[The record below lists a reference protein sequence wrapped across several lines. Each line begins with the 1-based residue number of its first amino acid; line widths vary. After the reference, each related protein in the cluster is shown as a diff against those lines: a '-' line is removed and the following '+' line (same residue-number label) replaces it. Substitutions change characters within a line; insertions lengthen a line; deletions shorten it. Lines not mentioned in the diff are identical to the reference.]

1 MAGGTW
7 IDQNKVR
14 PGVYINYK
22 SSPQALSTMG
32 ERGTVAIARQLSWG
46 EVGKLIAIEDPSDC
60 ATKLGY
66 SSTADEMLFIRQIL
80 LGSNRTNGAKKVLV
94 WRLDCAGASK
104 ASALLGTETGA
115 AKAEARY
122 VGTRGNDISI
132 VVTAVNNSENT
143 PVGYAIQTLLAGKVV
158 ESVTVKSDATGN
170 QIESNSYVVFSGGAI
185 KDGTYPLTGGFDG
198 ELYKDGAA
206 ASLRKVDGSTN
217 GEIEI
222 TCNMKGVVGNSMSVT
237 ITNDEM
243 STNKD
248 ATLKLYIDGTDE
260 PIETMECSKT
270 PFSKRG
276 KYILVTHR
284 LNSTVLIA
292 DKTYLTGGVDGTTPD
307 ASIYDAFF
315 TALKTTAFDVL
326 IYDGKDATLK
336 STFASFVK
344 DQSNEEGKRCQC
356 VLSEYVADNEC
367 IISCASQSVTLDTGA
382 VLKPEQLTWWV
393 GGASAGAN
401 VNESLTY
408 SCYPGAVDIEPKLTR
423 SEQEAQIEG
432 GNFALI
438 SQFDKIQVLT
448 DINSFTTFSVE
459 KGKAFRK
466 NRVVRTVFGLC
477 NDIYKTFA
485 LYYIGA
491 VHNDEEG
498 RKALKAEILNLMLKY
513 QGNRALQN
521 VVVDDV
527 TVNKGVDSDA
537 VVIEINC
544 QPVDSIEKIYINITI
559 S

>member
-132 VVTAVNNSENT
+132 VVTAINNSESN

-158 ESVTVKSDATGN
+158 ESVTVKSNATGN

-185 KDGTYPLTGGFDG
+185 SAGTYPLTGGSNG
-198 ELYKDGAA
+198 NPYKHPIKASAELYKGSPIVITAEAVVAGEDGNRI
-206 ASLRKVDGSTN
+206 SVEIGDTHSGSSQRDLIVYVDN
-217 GEIEI
+217 IE
-222 TCNMKGVVGNSMSVT
+222 KSR
-237 ITNDEM
+237 
-243 STNKD
+243 
-248 ATLKLYIDGTDE
+248 
-260 PIETMECSKT
+260 T
-270 PFSKRG
+270 PFSGGASNAQISNEYVVVNKTG
-276 KYILVTHR
+276 NTDWE
-284 LNSTVLIA
+284 TVE
-292 DKTYLTGGVDGTTPD
+292 KTQLSGGSDGTTPD

-315 TALKTTAFDVL
+315 TALKTTSFDVL

>member
-158 ESVTVKSDATGN
+158 ESVTVGLDATGN

-185 KDGTYPLTGGFDG
+185 KDGTYPLIGGNDG
-198 ELYKDGAA
+198 SQYKNPIKASAELYKGSSLVITAEAAVAGEDGNRI
-206 ASLRKVDGSTN
+206 SV
-217 GEIEI
+217 EI
-222 TCNMKGVVGNSMSVT
+222 TNTSAGSSQRNLIVYVDN
-237 ITNDEM
+237 
-243 STNKD
+243 
-248 ATLKLYIDGTDE
+248 
-260 PIETMECSKT
+260 IEKART
-270 PFSKRG
+270 PFPGGASNTEVSNEYVVVKKTG
-276 KYILVTHR
+276 NTDWT
-284 LNSTVLIA
+284 TVE
-292 DKTYLTGGVDGTTPD
+292 KTQLSGGSGGTTPD
-307 ASIYDAFF
+307 ASIYDDFF

>member
-104 ASALLGTETGA
+104 ASVLLGTETGA

-132 VVTAVNNSENT
+132 VVTAINNSENT
-143 PVGYAIQTLLAGKVV
+143 PIRYAIQTLLAGKVV
-158 ESVTVKSDATGN
+158 ESVTVGLDATGN

-185 KDGTYPLTGGFDG
+185 SAGTYPLTGGNDG
-198 ELYKDGAA
+198 FVNTDAKAASVKVEASSNPSNWIKATCNFTGERGNLLQVSFQNVEAKNIFSVYWQNESAPIEQFEIKDGTT
-206 ASLRKVDGSTN
+206 SGYTGKYVTVKSGST
-217 GEIEI
+217 
-222 TCNMKGVVGNSMSVT
+222 
-237 ITNDEM
+237 
-243 STNKD
+243 
-248 ATLKLYIDGTDE
+248 TLSAMLFD
-260 PIETMECSKT
+260 
-270 PFSKRG
+270 KRN
-276 KYILVTHR
+276 LE
-284 LNSTVLIA
+284 
-292 DKTYLTGGVDGTTPD
+292 GGSDGTTPD

>member
-7 IDQNKVR
+7 IDQNKIR

-132 VVTAVNNSENT
+132 VVTAVNNSENK

-185 KDGTYPLTGGFDG
+185 SAGAYPLTGGSDG
-198 ELYKDGAA
+198 NSYKDPIKASAELYKSDFMVITAEAVIAGEDGNRI
-206 ASLRKVDGSTN
+206 SVEVGDKHSGSSQRDLIIYVDN
-217 GEIEI
+217 IE
-222 TCNMKGVVGNSMSVT
+222 KGR
-237 ITNDEM
+237 
-243 STNKD
+243 
-248 ATLKLYIDGTDE
+248 
-260 PIETMECSKT
+260 T
-270 PFSKRG
+270 PFPGGAS
-276 KYILVTHR
+276 
-284 LNSTVLIA
+284 STEVSNEYVVVK
-292 DKTYLTGGVDGTTPD
+292 KTGNTDWTTVEKTQLSGGSDGTTPD

>member
-104 ASALLGTETGA
+104 ASAVIGSGDGA

-132 VVTAVNNSENT
+132 VVTAINNSENT

-158 ESVTVKSDATGN
+158 ESVTVKQDATGN

-185 KDGTYPLTGGFDG
+185 KEGTYPLTGGSNG
-198 ELYKDGAA
+198 NPYKNPIKASAELYKGSHIVITAEAVVAGEDGNRI
-206 ASLRKVDGSTN
+206 SVEIGDTHSGSSQRDLIVYVDN
-217 GEIEI
+217 IE
-222 TCNMKGVVGNSMSVT
+222 K
-237 ITNDEM
+237 
-243 STNKD
+243 
-248 ATLKLYIDGTDE
+248 AR
-260 PIETMECSKT
+260 T
-270 PFSKRG
+270 PFSG
-276 KYILVTHR
+276 GASNVQVSNEYVVV
-284 LNSTVLIA
+284 N
-292 DKTYLTGGVDGTTPD
+292 KTGNTDWETIEKTQLSGGSDGTTPD

-315 TALKTTAFDVL
+315 TALKTIAFDVL

-408 SCYPGAVDIEPKLTR
+408 SCYPDAVDIEPKLTR

>member
-104 ASALLGTETGA
+104 ASALLGTDEGA

-132 VVTAVNNSENT
+132 VVTAINNSENT

-158 ESVTVKSDATGN
+158 ESVTVGLDATGN
-170 QIESNSYVVFSGGAI
+170 QIDSNSYVVFSGGAI
-185 KDGTYPLTGGFDG
+185 SAGTYPLTGGSDG
-198 ELYKDGAA
+198 NLYKNPIKASAELYKSSYVVITAEAVVAGEDGNRISVEIGDTHAGSSQRDLIVYVDNIEKA
-206 ASLRKVDGSTN
+206 RTSFSGGASNAQVSNEYVVVNKTGNADWTTVEKTQLSGGS
-217 GEIEI
+217 G
-222 TCNMKGVVGNSMSVT
+222 
-237 ITNDEM
+237 
-243 STNKD
+243 
-248 ATLKLYIDGTDE
+248 
-260 PIETMECSKT
+260 
-270 PFSKRG
+270 
-276 KYILVTHR
+276 
-284 LNSTVLIA
+284 
-292 DKTYLTGGVDGTTPD
+292 GTTPD

-315 TALKTTAFDVL
+315 TALKTIAFDVL

-382 VLKPEQLTWWV
+382 VLKPEELTWWV

>member
-46 EVGKLIAIEDPSDC
+46 EVGKLIAIEDPLDC

-104 ASALLGTETGA
+104 ASALLGTDEGA

-132 VVTAVNNSENT
+132 VVTAINNSENT

-158 ESVTVKSDATGN
+158 ESVTVGLDATGN
-170 QIESNSYVVFSGGAI
+170 QIDSNSYVVFSGGAI
-185 KDGTYPLTGGFDG
+185 SAGTYPLTGGSDG
-198 ELYKDGAA
+198 NLYKNPIKASAELYKGSYVVITAEAVVAGEDGNRISVEIGDTHAGSSQRDLIVYVDNIEKA
-206 ASLRKVDGSTN
+206 RTSFSGGASNAQVSNEYVVVNKTGNADWTTVEKTQLSGGS
-217 GEIEI
+217 G
-222 TCNMKGVVGNSMSVT
+222 
-237 ITNDEM
+237 
-243 STNKD
+243 
-248 ATLKLYIDGTDE
+248 
-260 PIETMECSKT
+260 
-270 PFSKRG
+270 
-276 KYILVTHR
+276 
-284 LNSTVLIA
+284 
-292 DKTYLTGGVDGTTPD
+292 GTTPD

-315 TALKTTAFDVL
+315 TALKTIAFDVL

-382 VLKPEQLTWWV
+382 VLKPEELTWWV

>member
-132 VVTAVNNSENT
+132 VVTVVNNSDNK
-143 PVGYAIQTLLAGKVV
+143 PVGYTIQTLLAGKVV
-158 ESVTVKSDATGN
+158 ESVTVKQDATGN

-185 KDGTYPLTGGFDG
+185 SAGTYPLTGGSDG
-198 ELYKDGAA
+198 NQYKNPIKASAELYKGSSIVITAEAVVAGEDGNRI
-206 ASLRKVDGSTN
+206 SVEIGDTHSGSSQRDLIVYVDNT
-217 GEIEI
+217 E
-222 TCNMKGVVGNSMSVT
+222 K
-237 ITNDEM
+237 
-243 STNKD
+243 
-248 ATLKLYIDGTDE
+248 AR
-260 PIETMECSKT
+260 T
-270 PFSKRG
+270 PFSG
-276 KYILVTHR
+276 GAS
-284 LNSTVLIA
+284 NSQVSNEYVVVNKTGNTDWTTVE
-292 DKTYLTGGVDGTTPD
+292 KTQLSGGSDGTTPD

>member
-104 ASALLGTETGA
+104 ASAVIGSGDGA

-132 VVTAVNNSENT
+132 VVTAVNNSENK

-158 ESVTVKSDATGN
+158 ESVTVGLDATGN

-185 KDGTYPLTGGFDG
+185 SAGTYPLRGGNDG
-198 ELYKDGAA
+198 N
-206 ASLRKVDGSTN
+206 V
-217 GEIEI
+217 
-222 TCNMKGVVGNSMSVT
+222 
-237 ITNDEM
+237 
-243 STNKD
+243 NKD
-248 ATLKLYIDGTDE
+248 AKAASVTKTEDMFTTTVTCLQKGEFGNRLTAEVVGTSELGYSICNVYLDDDLTN
-260 PIETMECSKT
+260 PIESLNRLTSNSDK
-270 PFSKRG
+270 SG
-276 KYILVTHR
+276 KYVRVQYGGTYIV
-284 LNSTVLIA
+284 NSEGR
-292 DKTYLTGGVDGTTPD
+292 LTGGSDGTTPD
-307 ASIYDAFF
+307 TAIYDAFF

>member
-104 ASALLGTETGA
+104 ASAIIGTGDGA

-132 VVTAVNNSENT
+132 VVTTINNSDSK

-158 ESVTVKSDATGN
+158 ESVTVGLDATGN

-185 KDGTYPLTGGFDG
+185 KEGTYPLAGGSDG
-198 ELYKDGAA
+198 NPYKDPIKASAELYKSSSSTITAEAAVAGESGNRISVEVSNTSAGSQNRNLIIYEDGIEKARNPFSGN
-206 ASLRKVDGSTN
+206 ASTSSLENEYVVVTKTGS
-217 GEIEI
+217 
-222 TCNMKGVVGNSMSVT
+222 SDWVT
-237 ITNDEM
+237 IQ
-243 STNKD
+243 
-248 ATLKLYIDGTDE
+248 
-260 PIETMECSKT
+260 KT
-270 PFSKRG
+270 Q
-276 KYILVTHR
+276 
-284 LNSTVLIA
+284 
-292 DKTYLTGGVDGTTPD
+292 LTGGVDGTTPD

-315 TALKTTAFDVL
+315 TALKTIAFDVL

-344 DQSNEEGKRCQC
+344 DQSNDEGKRCQC

>member
-32 ERGTVAIARQLSWG
+32 DRGTVAIARQLSWG

-158 ESVTVKSDATGN
+158 ESVTVGLDATGN

-185 KDGTYPLTGGFDG
+185 KDGTYPLTGGSDG
-198 ELYKDGAA
+198 NPYGNPIKASAELYKSSSVVITAEAVVAGEDGNRISVEIGNTSA
-206 ASLRKVDGSTN
+206 GS
-217 GEIEI
+217 
-222 TCNMKGVVGNSMSVT
+222 
-237 ITNDEM
+237 
-243 STNKD
+243 
-248 ATLKLYIDGTDE
+248 
-260 PIETMECSKT
+260 
-270 PFSKRG
+270 SKRDLIVYVDNVEKARTSFSG
-276 KYILVTHR
+276 GASDAQVSNEYVVVNKTG
-284 LNSTVLIA
+284 NTDWTTVE
-292 DKTYLTGGVDGTTPD
+292 KTQLSGGSGGTTPD

-315 TALKTTAFDVL
+315 TALKTIAFDVL

>member
-143 PVGYAIQTLLAGKVV
+143 PIGYAIQTLLAGKVV
-158 ESVTVKSDATGN
+158 ESVTVGLDATGN

-185 KDGTYPLTGGFDG
+185 KDGTYPLTSGSDG
-198 ELYKDGAA
+198 SPYKNPIKASAELYKSSSVVITAEAVVAGEDGNRISVEIGNTSA
-206 ASLRKVDGSTN
+206 GS
-217 GEIEI
+217 
-222 TCNMKGVVGNSMSVT
+222 
-237 ITNDEM
+237 
-243 STNKD
+243 
-248 ATLKLYIDGTDE
+248 
-260 PIETMECSKT
+260 
-270 PFSKRG
+270 SKRDLIVYVDNVEKARTSFSG
-276 KYILVTHR
+276 GASNAQVSNEYVVVNKTG
-284 LNSTVLIA
+284 NTDWTTVE
-292 DKTYLTGGVDGTTPD
+292 KTQLSGGSGGTTPD

>member
-132 VVTAVNNSENT
+132 VVTAINNSESN

-158 ESVTVKSDATGN
+158 ESVTVKQDATGN

-185 KDGTYPLTGGFDG
+185 SAGTYPLTGGSDG
-198 ELYKDGAA
+198 N
-206 ASLRKVDGSTN
+206 V
-217 GEIEI
+217 
-222 TCNMKGVVGNSMSVT
+222 
-237 ITNDEM
+237 
-243 STNKD
+243 NKD
-248 ATLKLYIDGTDE
+248 ATAASVTGTKEMFSTTVTCLQKGEFGNRLTAEVETAGPGNSRCNVYLDGDLTN
-260 PIETMECSKT
+260 PIESFDGIGSNSEKS
-270 PFSKRG
+270 G
-276 KYILVTHR
+276 KYVLVSYNGANIEKAKGR
-284 LNSTVLIA
+284 
-292 DKTYLTGGVDGTTPD
+292 LTGGSDGTTPD

-315 TALKTTAFDVL
+315 TALKTIAFDVL

-393 GGASAGAN
+393 GGSSAGAN

-408 SCYPGAVDIEPKLTR
+408 SCYPGAVDVEPKLTR

>member
-132 VVTAVNNSENT
+132 VVTVVNNSENN
-143 PVGYAIQTLLAGKVV
+143 PVGYTIQTLLAGKVV
-158 ESVTVKSDATGN
+158 ESVTVKSNATGN

-185 KDGTYPLTGGFDG
+185 SAGTYPLTGGSDG
-198 ELYKDGAA
+198 NPYKNPINAGAELYKSGSLEIIAEAVVAGEDGNRI
-206 ASLRKVDGSTN
+206 SV
-217 GEIEI
+217 EI
-222 TCNMKGVVGNSMSVT
+222 TNTSSGSSQRNLIVYVDN
-237 ITNDEM
+237 
-243 STNKD
+243 
-248 ATLKLYIDGTDE
+248 
-260 PIETMECSKT
+260 IEKART
-270 PFSKRG
+270 PFSG
-276 KYILVTHR
+276 GA
-284 LNSTVLIA
+284 STPEVSNEYVVVQKTGSTDWTTVEKTQLI
-292 DKTYLTGGVDGTTPD
+292 GGSNGTTPD

-423 SEQEAQIEG
+423 SEQEAQIDG

>member
-104 ASALLGTETGA
+104 ASALLGTEDGA

-132 VVTAVNNSENT
+132 VVTTINNSENN

-185 KDGTYPLTGGFDG
+185 KDGTYPLTGGSDG
-198 ELYKDGAA
+198 NQYKNPIKASAELYKSS
-206 ASLRKVDGSTN
+206 SL
-217 GEIEI
+217 
-222 TCNMKGVVGNSMSVT
+222 T
-237 ITNDEM
+237 ITAEAAVAGESGNRISVEV
-243 STNKD
+243 SNTSAGSQNRN
-248 ATLKLYIDGTDE
+248 LIIYEDG
-260 PIETMECSKT
+260 IEKART
-270 PFSKRG
+270 PFSGNASTSSLKNE
-276 KYILVTHR
+276 YVVVT
-284 LNSTVLIA
+284 
-292 DKTYLTGGVDGTTPD
+292 KTGSSDWVTIQKTQLTGGSGGTTPD

-315 TALKTTAFDVL
+315 TALKTIAFDVL

-344 DQSNEEGKRCQC
+344 DQSNDEGKRCQC

>member
-1 MAGGTW
+1 MRVEYG
-7 IDQNKVR
+7 
-14 PGVYINYK
+14 
-22 SSPQALSTMG
+22 
-32 ERGTVAIARQLSWG
+32 
-46 EVGKLIAIEDPSDC
+46 
-60 ATKLGY
+60 
-66 SSTADEMLFIRQIL
+66 
-80 LGSNRTNGAKKVLV
+80 GSNVEKAKG
-94 WRLDCAGASK
+94 R
-104 ASALLGTETGA
+104 
-115 AKAEARY
+115 
-122 VGTRGNDISI
+122 
-132 VVTAVNNSENT
+132 
-143 PVGYAIQTLLAGKVV
+143 
-158 ESVTVKSDATGN
+158 
-170 QIESNSYVVFSGGAI
+170 
-185 KDGTYPLTGGFDG
+185 LTGGSDG
-198 ELYKDGAA
+198 K
-206 ASLRKVDGSTN
+206 
-217 GEIEI
+217 
-222 TCNMKGVVGNSMSVT
+222 
-237 ITNDEM
+237 
-243 STNKD
+243 
-248 ATLKLYIDGTDE
+248 
-260 PIETMECSKT
+260 
-270 PFSKRG
+270 
-276 KYILVTHR
+276 
-284 LNSTVLIA
+284 
-292 DKTYLTGGVDGTTPD
+292 TPD

-315 TALKTTAFDVL
+315 TALKTIAFDVL

-367 IISCASQSVTLDTGA
+367 IISCANQSVTLDTGA

>member
-158 ESVTVKSDATGN
+158 ESVTVGLDATGN

-185 KDGTYPLTGGFDG
+185 KEGTYPLTGGSDG
-198 ELYKDGAA
+198 NPYKNPIKASAELYKGSSIVITAEAVVAGEDGNRI
-206 ASLRKVDGSTN
+206 SVEIGDTHSGSSQRDLIVYVDN
-217 GEIEI
+217 IE
-222 TCNMKGVVGNSMSVT
+222 K
-237 ITNDEM
+237 
-243 STNKD
+243 
-248 ATLKLYIDGTDE
+248 AR
-260 PIETMECSKT
+260 T
-270 PFSKRG
+270 PFSG
-276 KYILVTHR
+276 GAS
-284 LNSTVLIA
+284 NSQVSNEYVVVNKTGNTDWTTVE
-292 DKTYLTGGVDGTTPD
+292 KTQLSGGSDGTTPD

>member
-132 VVTAVNNSENT
+132 VVTAVNNSESN
-143 PVGYAIQTLLAGKVV
+143 PVGYTIQTLLAGKVV
-158 ESVTVKSDATGN
+158 ESVTVKQDATGN

-185 KDGTYPLTGGFDG
+185 SAGTYPLMGGLDG
-198 ELYKDGAA
+198 N
-206 ASLRKVDGSTN
+206 V
-217 GEIEI
+217 
-222 TCNMKGVVGNSMSVT
+222 
-237 ITNDEM
+237 
-243 STNKD
+243 NKD
-248 ATLKLYIDGTDE
+248 ATAASVTGTKEMFSTTVTCLQKGEFGNRLTAEVETAGPGNSRCNVYLDGDLTN
-260 PIETMECSKT
+260 PIESFDGIGSNSEKS
-270 PFSKRG
+270 G
-276 KYILVTHR
+276 KYVLVR
-284 LNSTVLIA
+284 YGGANVEKA
-292 DKTYLTGGVDGTTPD
+292 KGRLTGGSDGTTPD

-382 VLKPEQLTWWV
+382 VLKPEHLTWWV

>member
-132 VVTAVNNSENT
+132 VVTTINNSENT

-158 ESVTVKSDATGN
+158 ESVTVGLDATGN
-170 QIESNSYVVFSGGAI
+170 QIESNSYVVFSRGAI
-185 KDGTYPLTGGFDG
+185 KDGTYPLTGGSDG
-198 ELYKDGAA
+198 NPYKDPIKASAELYKSS
-206 ASLRKVDGSTN
+206 SL
-217 GEIEI
+217 
-222 TCNMKGVVGNSMSVT
+222 T
-237 ITNDEM
+237 ITAEAAVAGENGNRISVEVSDTSAGSQNRNLIIYE
-243 STNKD
+243 
-248 ATLKLYIDGTDE
+248 DG
-260 PIETMECSKT
+260 IEKART
-270 PFSKRG
+270 PFSG
-276 KYILVTHR
+276 SA
-284 LNSTVLIA
+284 STSSIENEYVVVN
-292 DKTYLTGGVDGTTPD
+292 KTGSTDWTTIEKTQLSGGSDGTTPD

-315 TALKTTAFDVL
+315 TALKTIAFDVL

-336 STFASFVK
+336 STFANFVK
-344 DQSNEEGKRCQC
+344 DQSNDEGKRCQC

>member
-104 ASALLGTETGA
+104 ASAIIGTGDGA

-132 VVTAVNNSENT
+132 VVTVVNNSENK

-185 KDGTYPLTGGFDG
+185 KEGTYPLAGGSDG
-198 ELYKDGAA
+198 NPYKDPIKASAELYKSSSLTITAEAVVAGESGNRISVEVSDTSAGSQSRDLIIYEDGIEKTRNQFSGS
-206 ASLRKVDGSTN
+206 ASTSSIKNEYVVVNKTGSTDWTTV
-217 GEIEI
+217 E
-222 TCNMKGVVGNSMSVT
+222 
-237 ITNDEM
+237 
-243 STNKD
+243 
-248 ATLKLYIDGTDE
+248 
-260 PIETMECSKT
+260 KT
-270 PFSKRG
+270 QLS
-276 KYILVTHR
+276 
-284 LNSTVLIA
+284 
-292 DKTYLTGGVDGTTPD
+292 GGSDGTTPD

-315 TALKTTAFDVL
+315 TALKTISFDVL

-344 DQSNEEGKRCQC
+344 DQSNDEGKRCQC

-382 VLKPEQLTWWV
+382 VLKPEELTWWV

-408 SCYPGAVDIEPKLTR
+408 SCYLGAVDIEPKLTR

>member
-66 SSTADEMLFIRQIL
+66 SSTSDEMLFIRQIL

-104 ASALLGTETGA
+104 ASALLGTEAGA

-132 VVTAVNNSENT
+132 VVTVVNNSDNK
-143 PVGYAIQTLLAGKVV
+143 PVGYTIQTLLAGKVV
-158 ESVTVKSDATGN
+158 ESVTVKQDATGN

-185 KDGTYPLTGGFDG
+185 KEGTYPLTGGSDG
-198 ELYKDGAA
+198 NQYENPIKASAELYKGSSIVITAEAVVAGEDGNRI
-206 ASLRKVDGSTN
+206 SVEIGDTHSGSSQRDLIVYVDNT
-217 GEIEI
+217 E
-222 TCNMKGVVGNSMSVT
+222 K
-237 ITNDEM
+237 
-243 STNKD
+243 
-248 ATLKLYIDGTDE
+248 AR
-260 PIETMECSKT
+260 T
-270 PFSKRG
+270 PFSG
-276 KYILVTHR
+276 GAS
-284 LNSTVLIA
+284 NSQVSNEYVVVNKTGNTDWTTVE
-292 DKTYLTGGVDGTTPD
+292 KTQLSGGSDGTTPD

>member
-94 WRLDCAGASK
+94 WRLDCASASK
-104 ASALLGTETGA
+104 ASASLGTETGA

-132 VVTAVNNSENT
+132 VVTVVNNSDNK
-143 PVGYAIQTLLAGKVV
+143 PVGYTIQTLLAGKVV
-158 ESVTVKSDATGN
+158 ESVTVKQDATGN

-185 KDGTYPLTGGFDG
+185 KEGTYPLTGGSDG
-198 ELYKDGAA
+198 NQYENPIKASAELYKGSSIVITAEAVVAGEDGNRI
-206 ASLRKVDGSTN
+206 SVEIGDTHSGSSQRDLIVYVDNT
-217 GEIEI
+217 E
-222 TCNMKGVVGNSMSVT
+222 K
-237 ITNDEM
+237 
-243 STNKD
+243 
-248 ATLKLYIDGTDE
+248 AR
-260 PIETMECSKT
+260 T
-270 PFSKRG
+270 PFSG
-276 KYILVTHR
+276 GAS
-284 LNSTVLIA
+284 NSQVSNEYVVVNKTGNTDWTTVE
-292 DKTYLTGGVDGTTPD
+292 KTQLSGGSDGTTPD

>member
-104 ASALLGTETGA
+104 ASAIIGSGDGA

-122 VGTRGNDISI
+122 VGTRGNDVSI

-158 ESVTVKSDATGN
+158 ESVTVGLDATGN

-185 KDGTYPLTGGFDG
+185 SAGTYPLTGGSDG
-198 ELYKDGAA
+198 N
-206 ASLRKVDGSTN
+206 V
-217 GEIEI
+217 
-222 TCNMKGVVGNSMSVT
+222 
-237 ITNDEM
+237 
-243 STNKD
+243 NKD
-248 ATLKLYIDGTDE
+248 ATAASVSKTKDLFTTTVTCLQKGEFGNRLTAEVVGTRVLGYSQCNVYLDDDLTN
-260 PIETMECSKT
+260 PIESFDGIVSNSDK
-270 PFSKRG
+270 SG
-276 KYILVTHR
+276 KYVLVQYGGTYIVKDEGR
-284 LNSTVLIA
+284 LKNGS
-292 DKTYLTGGVDGTTPD
+292 DGKTPD

-315 TALKTTAFDVL
+315 TALKTIAFDVL

-336 STFASFVK
+336 STFANFVK
-344 DQSNEEGKRCQC
+344 DQSNDEGKRCQC

>member
-104 ASALLGTETGA
+104 ASALLGTEDGA

-158 ESVTVKSDATGN
+158 ESVTVGLDATGN

-185 KDGTYPLTGGFDG
+185 KDGTYPLTGGSDG
-198 ELYKDGAA
+198 NPYKDPIKASAELYKSSSLTITAEAAVAGENGNRISVEVSDTSAGSQNRNLIIYEDGIEKARNPFSGS
-206 ASLRKVDGSTN
+206 ASTSSVKNEYVVVNKTGSTDWTT
-217 GEIEI
+217 IEK
-222 TCNMKGVVGNSMSVT
+222 TQLSGGS
-237 ITNDEM
+237 
-243 STNKD
+243 
-248 ATLKLYIDGTDE
+248 DGT
-260 PIETMECSKT
+260 I
-270 PFSKRG
+270 
-276 KYILVTHR
+276 
-284 LNSTVLIA
+284 
-292 DKTYLTGGVDGTTPD
+292 PD

-315 TALKTTAFDVL
+315 TALKTIAFDVL

-344 DQSNEEGKRCQC
+344 DQSNDEGKRCQC

>member
-80 LGSNRTNGAKKVLV
+80 LGSNRTHGAKKVLV

-104 ASALLGTETGA
+104 ASASLGTETGA

-132 VVTAVNNSENT
+132 VVTVVNNSDNK
-143 PVGYAIQTLLAGKVV
+143 PVGYTIQTLLAGKVV
-158 ESVTVKSDATGN
+158 ESVTVKQDATGN

-185 KDGTYPLTGGFDG
+185 KEGTYPLTGGSDG
-198 ELYKDGAA
+198 NQYENPIKASAELYKGSSIVITAEAVVAGEDGNRI
-206 ASLRKVDGSTN
+206 SVEIGDTHSGSSQRDLIVYVDNT
-217 GEIEI
+217 E
-222 TCNMKGVVGNSMSVT
+222 K
-237 ITNDEM
+237 
-243 STNKD
+243 
-248 ATLKLYIDGTDE
+248 AR
-260 PIETMECSKT
+260 T
-270 PFSKRG
+270 PFSG
-276 KYILVTHR
+276 GAS
-284 LNSTVLIA
+284 NSQVSNEYVVVNKTGNTDWTTVE
-292 DKTYLTGGVDGTTPD
+292 KTQLSGGSDGTTPD

>member
-22 SSPQALSTMG
+22 SSPQAISTMG

-132 VVTAVNNSENT
+132 VVTAINNSESN

-158 ESVTVKSDATGN
+158 ESVTVKSNATGN

-185 KDGTYPLTGGFDG
+185 KEGTYPLTGGSNG
-198 ELYKDGAA
+198 NPYKNPIKASAELYKGSPIVITAEAVVAGEDGNRI
-206 ASLRKVDGSTN
+206 SVEIGDTHSGSSQRDLIVYVDN
-217 GEIEI
+217 IE
-222 TCNMKGVVGNSMSVT
+222 KSR
-237 ITNDEM
+237 
-243 STNKD
+243 
-248 ATLKLYIDGTDE
+248 
-260 PIETMECSKT
+260 T
-270 PFSKRG
+270 PFSGGASNAQISNEYVVVNKTG
-276 KYILVTHR
+276 NTDWE
-284 LNSTVLIA
+284 TVE
-292 DKTYLTGGVDGTTPD
+292 KTQLSGGSDGTTPD

-315 TALKTTAFDVL
+315 TALKTTSFDVL

>member
-132 VVTAVNNSENT
+132 VVTAVNNSESN

-158 ESVTVKSDATGN
+158 ESVTVKQDATGN

-185 KDGTYPLTGGFDG
+185 SAGTYPLMGGLDG
-198 ELYKDGAA
+198 N
-206 ASLRKVDGSTN
+206 V
-217 GEIEI
+217 
-222 TCNMKGVVGNSMSVT
+222 
-237 ITNDEM
+237 
-243 STNKD
+243 NKD
-248 ATLKLYIDGTDE
+248 ATAASVTGTKEMFSTTVTCLQKGEFGNRLTAEVETAGPGNSRCNVYLDGDLTN
-260 PIETMECSKT
+260 PIESFDGIGSNSEKS
-270 PFSKRG
+270 G
-276 KYILVTHR
+276 KYVLVR
-284 LNSTVLIA
+284 YGGANVEKA
-292 DKTYLTGGVDGTTPD
+292 KGRLTGGSDGTTPD

-382 VLKPEQLTWWV
+382 VLKPEHLTWWV

-408 SCYPGAVDIEPKLTR
+408 SCYPSAVDIEPKLTR

>member
-104 ASALLGTETGA
+104 ASAVIGSGDGA

-122 VGTRGNDISI
+122 VGMRGNDISI

-158 ESVTVKSDATGN
+158 ESVTVGLDATGN

-185 KDGTYPLTGGFDG
+185 SAGTYPLTGGNDG
-198 ELYKDGAA
+198 N
-206 ASLRKVDGSTN
+206 V
-217 GEIEI
+217 
-222 TCNMKGVVGNSMSVT
+222 
-237 ITNDEM
+237 
-243 STNKD
+243 NKD
-248 ATLKLYIDGTDE
+248 ATAASVTAMKTGFQSTVTCLQKGKFGNRLTAEVETTNQPGNMRCNVYLDDDLTT
-260 PIETMECSKT
+260 PIESFDGIAPNSEKS
-270 PFSKRG
+270 G
-276 KYILVTHR
+276 KYVHVSYGGAGIEK
-284 LNSTVLIA
+284 
-292 DKTYLTGGVDGTTPD
+292 DKGRLTGGSDGTTPD

>member
-66 SSTADEMLFIRQIL
+66 SSTSDEMLFIRQIL

-104 ASALLGTETGA
+104 ASALLGTEAGA

-132 VVTAVNNSENT
+132 VVTVVNNSDNK
-143 PVGYAIQTLLAGKVV
+143 PVGYTIQTLLAGKVV

-185 KDGTYPLTGGFDG
+185 KEGTYPLTGGSDG
-198 ELYKDGAA
+198 NQYENPIKASAELYKGSSIVITAEAVVAGEDGNRI
-206 ASLRKVDGSTN
+206 SVEIGDTHSGSSQRDLIVYVDNT
-217 GEIEI
+217 E
-222 TCNMKGVVGNSMSVT
+222 K
-237 ITNDEM
+237 
-243 STNKD
+243 
-248 ATLKLYIDGTDE
+248 AR
-260 PIETMECSKT
+260 T
-270 PFSKRG
+270 PFSG
-276 KYILVTHR
+276 GAS
-284 LNSTVLIA
+284 NSQVSNEYVVVNKTGNTDWTTVE
-292 DKTYLTGGVDGTTPD
+292 KTQLSGGSDGTTPD

>member
-132 VVTAVNNSENT
+132 VVTVVNNSDNK
-143 PVGYAIQTLLAGKVV
+143 PVGYTIQTLLAGKVV
-158 ESVTVKSDATGN
+158 ESVTVKQDATGN

-185 KDGTYPLTGGFDG
+185 SAGTYPLTGGSDG
-198 ELYKDGAA
+198 NQYENPIKASAELYRGSSIVITAEAVVASEDGNRI
-206 ASLRKVDGSTN
+206 SVEIGDTHSGSSQRDLIVYVDNT
-217 GEIEI
+217 E
-222 TCNMKGVVGNSMSVT
+222 K
-237 ITNDEM
+237 
-243 STNKD
+243 
-248 ATLKLYIDGTDE
+248 AR
-260 PIETMECSKT
+260 T
-270 PFSKRG
+270 PFSG
-276 KYILVTHR
+276 GAS
-284 LNSTVLIA
+284 NSQVSNEYVVVNKTGNTDWTTVE
-292 DKTYLTGGVDGTTPD
+292 KTQLSGGSDGTTPD

>member
-104 ASALLGTETGA
+104 ASAVIGSGDGA

-143 PVGYAIQTLLAGKVV
+143 LVGYAIQTLLAGKVV
-158 ESVTVKSDATGN
+158 ESVTVKSNATGN

-185 KDGTYPLTGGFDG
+185 SAGTYPLTGGSDG
-198 ELYKDGAA
+198 NPYKNPIKASAELYKGSSLVITAEAVVAGKDGNRISVEIGNTHSGSSQRDLIVYVDNIEKARTPFPGG
-206 ASLRKVDGSTN
+206 ASNIEVSNEYVVVNKTGNTDWETVEKTQLSGGS
-217 GEIEI
+217 
-222 TCNMKGVVGNSMSVT
+222 
-237 ITNDEM
+237 
-243 STNKD
+243 
-248 ATLKLYIDGTDE
+248 DGT
-260 PIETMECSKT
+260 I
-270 PFSKRG
+270 
-276 KYILVTHR
+276 
-284 LNSTVLIA
+284 
-292 DKTYLTGGVDGTTPD
+292 PD

-315 TALKTTAFDVL
+315 TALKTIAFDVL

>member
-104 ASALLGTETGA
+104 ASALLGTDEGA

-132 VVTAVNNSENT
+132 VVTAINNSENT

-158 ESVTVKSDATGN
+158 ESVTVGLDATGN
-170 QIESNSYVVFSGGAI
+170 QIDSNSYVVFSGGAI
-185 KDGTYPLTGGFDG
+185 SAGTYPLTGGSDG
-198 ELYKDGAA
+198 NLYKNPIKASAELYKGSYVVITAEAVVAGEDGNRISVEIGDTHAGSSQRDLIVYVDNIEKA
-206 ASLRKVDGSTN
+206 RTSFSGGASNAQVSNEYVVVNKTGNADWTTVEKTQLSGGS
-217 GEIEI
+217 G
-222 TCNMKGVVGNSMSVT
+222 
-237 ITNDEM
+237 
-243 STNKD
+243 
-248 ATLKLYIDGTDE
+248 
-260 PIETMECSKT
+260 
-270 PFSKRG
+270 
-276 KYILVTHR
+276 
-284 LNSTVLIA
+284 
-292 DKTYLTGGVDGTTPD
+292 GTTPD

-315 TALKTTAFDVL
+315 TALKTIAFDVL

-382 VLKPEQLTWWV
+382 VLKPEELTWWV

>member
-132 VVTAVNNSENT
+132 VVTTINNSENT

-158 ESVTVKSDATGN
+158 ESVTVGLDATGN

-185 KDGTYPLTGGFDG
+185 KEGTYPLTRGSDG
-198 ELYKDGAA
+198 NQYKDPIKASAELYKSS
-206 ASLRKVDGSTN
+206 SL
-217 GEIEI
+217 
-222 TCNMKGVVGNSMSVT
+222 T
-237 ITNDEM
+237 ITAEAAVAGESGNRISVEVSNTSAGSQNRDLIMYE
-243 STNKD
+243 
-248 ATLKLYIDGTDE
+248 DG
-260 PIETMECSKT
+260 IEKART
-270 PFSKRG
+270 PFSGNASTSSVKNE
-276 KYILVTHR
+276 YVVVT
-284 LNSTVLIA
+284 
-292 DKTYLTGGVDGTTPD
+292 KTGSSDWVTIQKTQLTGGVDGTTPD

>member
-104 ASALLGTETGA
+104 ASAIIGSGDGA

-122 VGTRGNDISI
+122 VGTRGNDVSI
-132 VVTAVNNSENT
+132 VVTTINNSENK

-185 KDGTYPLTGGFDG
+185 KEGTYPLAGGSDG
-198 ELYKDGAA
+198 NPYKDPIKASAELYKSS
-206 ASLRKVDGSTN
+206 SL
-217 GEIEI
+217 
-222 TCNMKGVVGNSMSVT
+222 T
-237 ITNDEM
+237 ITAEAVVAGESGNRISVEV
-243 STNKD
+243 SNTSAGSQNRN
-248 ATLKLYIDGTDE
+248 LIIYEDG
-260 PIETMECSKT
+260 IEKART
-270 PFSKRG
+270 PFSG
-276 KYILVTHR
+276 NASTSSLENEYVVVT
-284 LNSTVLIA
+284 
-292 DKTYLTGGVDGTTPD
+292 KTGSSDWVTIQKTQLTGGVDGTTPD

-315 TALKTTAFDVL
+315 TALKTIAFDVL

-344 DQSNEEGKRCQC
+344 DQSNDEGKRCQC

-367 IISCASQSVTLDTGA
+367 IISCANQSVTLDTGA
-382 VLKPEQLTWWV
+382 VLKPEELTWWV